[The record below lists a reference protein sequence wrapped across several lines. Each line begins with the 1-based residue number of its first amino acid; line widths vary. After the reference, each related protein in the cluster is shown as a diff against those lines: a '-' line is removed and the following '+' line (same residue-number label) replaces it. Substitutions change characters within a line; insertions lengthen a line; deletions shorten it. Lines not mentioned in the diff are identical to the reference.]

1 MDQGLNRS
9 SLLAEP
15 HGWWLVHDYATVAS
29 SELRLARGDGRTVCS
44 RCRVARS
51 PAARARGLLGRKE
64 LASGEGLLIPRTR
77 SIHTHF
83 MRFPIDVVFLDKDD
97 VVVRLVTAL
106 PPWRASS
113 CRRARS
119 VLELAA
125 GEAERVGLQEGD
137 RVVTSTGLRVA
148 A

>member
-1 MDQGLNRS
+1 
-9 SLLAEP
+9 
-15 HGWWLVHDYATVAS
+15 
-29 SELRLARGDGRTVCS
+29 
-44 RCRVARS
+44 
-51 PAARARGLLGRKE
+51 
-64 LASGEGLLIPRTR
+64 
-77 SIHTHF
+77 

-106 PPWRASS
+106 PPWRATS

-125 GEAERVGLQEGD
+125 GEAKRVGLQEGD